1 MPELL
6 YPTRLS
12 VYLPYIS
19 LFILIGPLNL
29 IKFNF
34 ILPAMKSNVN
44 RIFIMAKQIFISL
57 WVLCKHSLIVAS
69 HYHLFEQ
76 RRVFRK
82 WDERIFRIF
91 ILDMRFTVIRKIFGL
106 LPFKNCSYAPL
117 SSILSFFVWWT
128 NVKSFST
135 WFALIWRKQVSVLV
149 FRTEKQ
155 YSIFVYSWFLP
166 SFFCNN
172 QPWRKRCKLPFRVSI
187 EILLQKTINI
197 CIVLSICSLL
207 TSSQKYKPSK
217 QTTRYRRNSQMWA
230 YFAT

>member
-82 WDERIFRIF
+82 
-91 ILDMRFTVIRKIFGL
+91 
-106 LPFKNCSYAPL
+106 
-117 SSILSFFVWWT
+117 
-128 NVKSFST
+128 
-135 WFALIWRKQVSVLV
+135 
-149 FRTEKQ
+149 
-155 YSIFVYSWFLP
+155 
-166 SFFCNN
+166 
-172 QPWRKRCKLPFRVSI
+172 
-187 EILLQKTINI
+187 
-197 CIVLSICSLL
+197 
-207 TSSQKYKPSK
+207 
-217 QTTRYRRNSQMWA
+217 
-230 YFAT
+230 